1 MDVIKE
7 RIKARDVVVARVG
20 KWVSMLDFSVT
31 AVLAGSYARGDFN
44 LWSDVDVLLV
54 SDSFPESPLDRL
66 KMVDPPE
73 GVEVIPLTRRD
84 FYRLVKKKNPLVV
97 DAQKYGI
104 ILRDD
109 LGLFK
114 DQRSNSSEE

>member
-7 RIKARDVVVARVG
+7 RMKARDVVVARVG
-20 KWVSMLDFSVT
+20 NWVSMLDFVT
-31 AVLAGSYARGDFN
+31 AVLVGSYARGDFN
-44 LWSDVDVLLV
+44 LWSVVDVLLV
-54 SDSFPESPLDRL
+54 SDSFPERPLDRL

-84 FYRLVKKKNPLVV
+84 FYRLVKKKNPLIV

>member
-1 MDVIKE
+1 MDIIEE
-7 RIKARDVVVARVG
+7 RMKAREAVVARVG
-20 KWVSMLDFSVT
+20 EWVSMLDFSVT
-31 AVLAGSYARGDFN
+31 AVLVGSYARGDFN

-54 SDSFPESPLDRL
+54 SDSFPERPLDRL

-73 GVEVIPLTRRD
+73 GVEVIPLTRKD
-84 FYRLVKKKNPLVV
+84 FYRLVNKKNPLVV

-104 ILRDD
+104 LLRDD

-114 DQRSNSSEE
+114 DRQSST